1 MCPASLIDQSSGIFT
16 TATLSTPV
24 RRDTCA
30 VVDNVRA
37 ALGIGESVYNER
49 PVPLALFGNYND
61 LGGVKLGME
70 ISQAEN
76 CAVCR
81 FHRYAGRDH
90 PQPDKS
96 VQSPARPSLALP
108 VL

>member
-61 LGGVKLGME
+61 GGGAVFSSGLAARVMPRHL
-70 ISQAEN
+70 AEESE
-76 CAVCR
+76 AW
-81 FHRYAGRDH
+81 HGD
-90 PQPDKS
+90 
-96 VQSPARPSLALP
+96 LP
-108 VL
+108 G

>member
-37 ALGIGESVYNER
+37 ALGIGEPVYNER

-61 LGGVKLGME
+61 LGGGE
-70 ISQAEN
+70 AW
-76 CAVCR
+76 
-81 FHRYAGRDH
+81 HGD
-90 PQPDKS
+90 
-96 VQSPARPSLALP
+96 LP
-108 VL
+108 G